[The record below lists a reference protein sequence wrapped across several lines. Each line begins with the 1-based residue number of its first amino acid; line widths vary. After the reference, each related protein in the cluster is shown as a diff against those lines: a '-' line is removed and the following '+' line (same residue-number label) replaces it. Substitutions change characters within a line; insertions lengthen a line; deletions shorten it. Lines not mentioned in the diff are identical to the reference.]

1 MESVSAALEVDLTD
15 RSLYAA
21 GNPYD
26 TFARLREL
34 GPVLRHPR
42 VDLATTQSV
51 QSVEFWS
58 VVGHAEVQAAN
69 RDWER
74 FSAVDG
80 PGIAPTPLYRDA
92 GMLVAFDP
100 PEHHRL
106 RGLISAGFSPRMIA
120 RLEDHIVRRAEAI
133 LDEVEAREEDVVD
146 FVTELASPLP
156 MHVIADIVGIP
167 EADRPAVF
175 AAVDRSLR
183 CMDPA
188 LGQTQD
194 QIMAAQLEVYSYA
207 QELSARKR
215 AQPEDDVWTRLTTV
229 EIREA
234 DGSVSTLT
242 QYELEAFFMILSVAG
257 SETTRNALSQG
268 IAALAA
274 EPDQLQLL
282 RDQPDLLPGAADEML
297 RWSSPVLMFGRTA
310 TQDVELGGVRIGAG
324 ERVVLWYP
332 AANRDPRAFT
342 NPNRFDVTRD
352 PNPHVAF
359 GGGGAHYC
367 LGANLAKTEVAV
379 MIGALLRR
387 FPGLELA
394 GEPVWHGAGPAHNV
408 GVSLEALPVRLGPAA
423 AQSRT
428 GSLSASK

>member
-1 MESVSAALEVDLTD
+1 M
-15 RSLYAA
+15 
-21 GNPYD
+21 
-26 TFARLREL
+26 
-34 GPVLRHPR
+34 
-42 VDLATTQSV
+42 
-51 QSVEFWS
+51 
-58 VVGHAEVQAAN
+58 GHAEVQAAN

-80 PGIAPTPLYRDA
+80 PGIVPTPQYRDA

-106 RGLISAGFSPRMIA
+106 RGLISAGFTPRMVA
-120 RLEDHIVRRAEAI
+120 RLEDHIARRADAI
-133 LDEVEAREEDVVD
+133 LDEVEARGEDVVD

-175 AAVDRSLR
+175 AAVDQSLR
-183 CMDPA
+183 CLDPA
-188 LGQTQD
+188 LGFTQE

-207 QELSARKR
+207 QQLSARKR
-215 AQPEDDVWTRLTTV
+215 AHPEDDVWTQLTTV
-229 EIREA
+229 EIQEP

-242 QYELEAFFMILSVAG
+242 EYELDAFFMILSVAG

-268 IAALAA
+268 IAALCA
-274 EPDQLQLL
+274 ERDQLRLL
-282 RDQPDLLPGAADEML
+282 RDRPELLPRAADEML

-310 TQDVELGGVRIGAG
+310 TCDVELGGVMIGAG

-332 AANRDPRAFT
+332 AANRDPQVFAD
-342 NPNRFDVTRD
+342 PNRFDVTRN

-367 LGANLAKTEVAV
+367 LGANLAKKEVAV
-379 MIGALLRR
+379 MTGALLRR
-387 FPGLELA
+387 FPELEVA
-394 GEPVWHGAGPAHNV
+394 GEPLWHGAGPAHNV

-423 AQSRT
+423 TARPA
-428 GSLSASK
+428 G